1 MIITSNKA
9 FHHYGAQGAPRVNA
23 DVGSKEMKYAI
34 PILCLMMATAIRPM
48 SANATETNAAPLP
61 SSTER
66 IWTIEGRQYRD
77 LIYLGPQEK
86 DGNIYAVFA
95 KNGLGPQL
103 IPLDKL
109 SPVDIEIIKQYDH
122 FLESKKN
129 NKKTQQGGPG
139 YPPQGVGSPD
149 P

>member
-1 MIITSNKA
+1 
-9 FHHYGAQGAPRVNA
+9 
-23 DVGSKEMKYAI
+23 MKYAI
-34 PILCLMMATAIRPM
+34 PILCLMMMAAIRPM
-48 SANATETNAAPLP
+48 SAKATETNAAPLP

-66 IWTIEGRQYRD
+66 IWTIEGRQYSD

-86 DGNIYAVFA
+86 DGIKYAIFA

-109 SPVDIEIIKQYDH
+109 SPEDIEIIKQYDQY
-122 FLESKKN
+122 LESKKN